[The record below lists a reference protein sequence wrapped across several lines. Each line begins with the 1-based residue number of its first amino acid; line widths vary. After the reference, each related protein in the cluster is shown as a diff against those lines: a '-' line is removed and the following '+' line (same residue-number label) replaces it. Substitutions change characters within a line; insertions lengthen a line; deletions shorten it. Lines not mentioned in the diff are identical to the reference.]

1 MCSCVLGKRSSSF
14 SSVID
19 VPPNV
24 VVCNKRFLLFLV
36 MVTNGHKVFKM
47 CLTMNELRSM
57 TIFPGGPGGGGGQ
70 PKRGLKHQN
79 QKKYIPT
86 KIIFMLTHDEICK
99 SV

>member
-47 CLTMNELRSM
+47 CLTMNELTRKNTSQDNIYV
-57 TIFPGGPGGGGGQ
+57 TD
-70 PKRGLKHQN
+70 GLG
-79 QKKYIPT
+79 
-86 KIIFMLTHDEICK
+86 FLTNGTTSVPK
-99 SV
+99 SVLRYTVDKVKQLSET